1 MFSFKH
7 PLFNTFVTSP
17 YTRKKSGYSFISI
30 TMQCFTQKSFL
41 PYFLA
46 SEATHQS
53 LVRSSHR
60 RCFVRKVFLEILENS
75 QENTCARVPF
85 LIKLQDQP
93 ATLSKKRLWHS
104 CFAVNFAKFIRTPSL
119 QNTSGRLLL
128 FSLGGNGVGQYYRL
142 VFDQWIQ
149 KKNSKVKV
157 ENENNSHKN
166 TIGSLEFFIS
176 SECLRYV
183 LISLNEI

>member
-1 MFSFKH
+1 MFSFEH

-75 QENTCARVPF
+75 QENTCARVSF
-85 LIKLQDQP
+85 LIKLQ
-93 ATLSKKRLWHS
+93 ASACNFIKKETLAQLFCCEFCKIYKDTFFTEHL
-104 CFAVNFAKFIRTPSL
+104 RTTASV
-119 QNTSGRLLL
+119 QSGGKWSGTILSVS
-128 FSLGGNGVGQYYRL
+128 FRL
-142 VFDQWIQ
+142 VDP
-149 KKNSKVKV
+149 KKKLAK
-157 ENENNSHKN
+157 
-166 TIGSLEFFIS
+166 
-176 SECLRYV
+176 
-183 LISLNEI
+183 

>member
-75 QENTCARVPF
+75 QENTCARVSF
-85 LIKLQDQP
+85 LIKLQ
-93 ATLSKKRLWHS
+93 ASACNFIKKETLAQLFCCES
-104 CFAVNFAKFIRTPSL
+104 CKIYKDTFFTEHLRTTASV
-119 QNTSGRLLL
+119 QSRGKWSGTILSVS
-128 FSLGGNGVGQYYRL
+128 FRL
-142 VFDQWIQ
+142 VDP
-149 KKNSKVKV
+149 KKKQQSK
-157 ENENNSHKN
+157 S
-166 TIGSLEFFIS
+166 
-176 SECLRYV
+176 
-183 LISLNEI
+183 